1 MTTQTVTIRYK
12 VDSNGAV
19 QATGAVVKTVT
30 QLGAAATKTNSAL
43 QAQART
49 VNSIQGALR
58 EYTQNLRSLFG
69 LYLTFQGVQTF
80 SRFIDEY
87 TNLNGRLKVVI
98 DNTQKYAVAQTQV
111 YAIAQATY
119 SSLSATANLYAR
131 LTVSLEELNSS
142 QNEVALITKTVNQA
156 LLVSGATSAEASS
169 AIIQLSQSFA
179 SGVLRGEEFNA
190 VNEAAP
196 RIMTALAKSLNVSRG
211 ALREMAS
218 EGKLTAEVLR
228 KALVDDAANIS
239 KEAANV
245 PLTIGRGYES
255 LRNDLLKFVGGMD
268 KVYGVSTFVAE
279 GLRSLGKNI
288 GEVGGALASAIG
300 YVALFAGAKGL
311 AGLAIAIST
320 GVTSFATI
328 QASALAFGAALGGL
342 PALIAAAVVGF
353 VALTSYL
360 FEVTKQ
366 ADAATVALG
375 RFGELSAQSP
385 KTALWDT
392 LAAFQATNAEIQRM
406 QALVDQGIGLDEA
419 GRLLVPQINDLKDK
433 LAQLSVNGKEA
444 MMTLAS
450 PLLDAAKKGFDDIG
464 MSVDKYANAQRT
476 LNATLIASGTPL
488 GRQLKAAEEL
498 KAGLLALDQQSKK
511 GINTAAMEDQQRR
524 QLLSTYTKE
533 LATIG
538 KSTEVKQKS
547 VASDLARASA
557 TERLNNII
565 AQFSREQD
573 DSNKI
578 LKQLAGVQLE
588 VNNLVRKHP
597 KLAELAAQAT
607 KLIGE
612 AAAEATDKFRE
623 FKESVKTLLDDFGQG
638 NINKASSDLAILS
651 IALDEALSA
660 GNSAEASRIVDA
672 MQAIEQ
678 QAGLSASAADT
689 LRASNEQLAESA
701 REQSQAYEAY
711 WEGAFTSIGDA
722 IGEFVADGMRN
733 WKSFGDSLKSIAKKI
748 IADIISEFL
757 KLKVINPIL
766 NQLFGAMQ
774 NGAMRPTGGGGL
786 LSSLTGGGG
795 GFNLQGILSSIFG
808 GGGSSISA
816 GMGIQQINVIRGGAN
831 ISSAG
836 GSFMSGGG
844 MMANG
849 MSMGGMLG
857 AGGGI
862 VMGLQGIRS
871 GNALQGA
878 AGGAM
883 AGMSIAGPW
892 GALIGGIIGG
902 LGALI
907 NGKKEPDFRLGGS
920 QASIRN
926 REGGFST
933 VFGNVQAGSR
943 QLSWESLVQPIQQF
957 DLAIQDLVN
966 SMGGGAPQLAAI
978 TTALATWEVD
988 LRGSAAT
995 AENILNSRFSAILT
1009 TFSTDVQEFVGT
1021 AGTAQERVGRL
1032 TDALAIEAAVAAG
1045 ELGDTFAGVAD
1056 LLVDYRIGTETLADT
1071 YNRVLGSVQLLDG
1084 VVGITGVSFDLA
1096 RDDFVRFAADIVE
1109 AAGGLE
1115 RASQLWQGYF
1125 QTFYSEEERQAYAIQ
1140 SARSTAGAELADIG
1154 LNIADFQGDGA
1165 LAQFR
1170 QLFEEALPTLSA
1182 EATVQWLEAANALG
1196 LFVSATSELNAVIEE
1211 PIEAIT
1217 SLADLMSTVASELAE
1232 FSTDTLTFAERIQ
1245 VLNSD
1250 IESLVQRAVALG
1262 ASEEQ
1267 LASIREL
1274 GQRRLG
1280 VILAEQNAALRTYD
1294 DFIVGFQADPSAGL
1308 SDFRA
1313 ELQRI
1318 ATESSAAAAEANR
1331 LAIAAGLAGAAAS
1344 DLALIQQHA
1353 AELAAQ
1359 AAARLEASILSL
1371 SEQLGY
1377 AADEAE
1383 SRNWGD
1389 TILGIFHQL
1398 AEEQAGTGGA
1408 AALDPTRYNLALTL
1422 GGQLRDLAEFTG
1434 DSMTDLMERLRIP
1447 FARLMTDFGV
1457 SIENIGNPEIFDRL
1471 ATASRTM
1478 GIELADAASQLGV
1491 SIGQLSDASSILN
1504 DGFER
1509 AVNRLPSAV
1518 SSQLTTLLRGVENA
1532 VGPEAQAEAQRRL
1545 TQYVNEQPIAIRNAL
1560 APYLDGVDTTSVQA
1574 QQLSAAEQTNR
1585 YLRSS
1590 NEYLA
1595 MIAANARGSLQPGG
1609 TLVSPA
1615 GPGAPKVS
1623 TESSDKVTH
1632 ELLRGVITAVGAME
1646 RELRAKNMKTTIG
1659 ANNG

>member
-766 NQLFGAMQ
+766 NQLFGALQ
-774 NGAMRPTGGGGL
+774 NGVMRPTGGNGL
-786 LSSLTGGGG
+786 LGSLLGGASGALGGSSFGTGLLASG
-795 GFNLQGILSSIFG
+795 SIFSGAGLLG
-808 GGGSSISA
+808 GITGSISA
-816 GMGIQQINVIRGGAN
+816 GV
-831 ISSAG
+831 SS
-836 GSFMSGGG
+836 
-844 MMANG
+844 
-849 MSMGGMLG
+849 
-857 AGGGI
+857 I
-862 VMGLQGIRS
+862 
-871 GNALQGA
+871 
-878 AGGAM
+878 AGGAIM
-883 AGMSIAGPW
+883 QGIGLLAGPVGLIAGAVTLLASVIKRDKP
-892 GALIGGIIGG
+892 
-902 LGALI
+902 
-907 NGKKEPDFRLGGS
+907 PDFRVGGTS
-920 QASIRN
+920 ARV
-926 REGGFST
+926 RGVEGNFDT
-933 VFGNVQAGSR
+933 VFGQVNAGSR
-943 QLSWESLVQPIQQF
+943 QISWESLVEPMQQF
-957 DLAIQDLVN
+957 DEGIQQLVN
-966 SMGGGAPQLAAI
+966 TIGGGQPQIAAI
-978 TTALATWEVD
+978 TTALSTWVVD

-995 AENILNSRFSAILT
+995 AENVLGSRFSAILT
-1009 TFSTDVQEFVGT
+1009 TFSADVQNFVGAT
-1021 AGTAQERVGRL
+1021 GTVQERVGRL
-1032 TDALAIEAAVAAG
+1032 TDALMIEAAVDDG
-1045 ELGDTFAGVAD
+1045 KLGDVFANVAD
-1056 LLVDYRIGTETLADT
+1056 LLVDYRIGTEALSET
-1071 YNRVLGSVQLLDG
+1071 YSRVLGSVQLLDS
-1084 VVGITGVSFDLA
+1084 VVAITGVSFDLV
-1096 RDDFVRFAADIVE
+1096 REDFIRFSADIVE

-1140 SARSTAGAELADIG
+1140 SARSTAGTELADIG

-1250 IESLVQRAVALG
+1250 IESLVQRAIALG

-1545 TQYVNEQPIAIRNAL
+1545 TQYVNEQPLAIRNAL